1 MYEISRRKGNDQ
13 IHWFSPWKRN
23 KEIEMESIILAFL
36 ILGLLVVFAVDTLQK
51 RNNFL
56 TKMNKNNGG

>member
-1 MYEISRRKGNDQ
+1 
-13 IHWFSPWKRN
+13 
-23 KEIEMESIILAFL
+23 MESIILAFL